1 MDDNCCEFYTCK
13 PCNYETD
20 RKFNY
25 QLHLDTKKHKELAE
39 FKCDSCG
46 NYYKHQPN
54 LYRHRRNCAIKEPD
68 NSMPSKDDIANVL
81 TTIVETNNQF
91 QTKMIEDNKNM
102 MGNFVE
108 KFVETFTETF
118 VETNTQFQNKMIESN
133 KTTMESVINACV
145 TIDKNRSE
153 KKEKFNLDNYL
164 NHTCKNAVNIE
175 DFVDKV
181 DPTYE
186 DVVCVGQYGY
196 VEGNAAVILKYLNK
210 LEQSDRPIQCSDM
223 KRQTVYL
230 KSGGKWE
237 KDSDGLPKTSHA
249 VNRMCNKTYR
259 NKKLWAQKHHDYQ
272 EMDSKS
278 GVEYILLVKATS
290 GGGQDIDRINEQ
302 VAKKV
307 VKQCVVRKP

>member
-1 MDDNCCEFYTCK
+1 MDANSFECCA
-13 PCNYETD
+13 CNFKTD
-20 RKFNY
+20 KKYNY
-25 QLHLDTKKHKELAE
+25 QQHLETLKHKELTE
-39 FKCDSCG
+39 FKCDGCG
-46 NYYKHQPN
+46 NFYKHDSS
-54 LYRHRRNCAIKEPD
+54 LARHRRNCAIKEPE
-68 NSMPSKDDIANVL
+68 PSNDDIANVL

-91 QTKMIEDNKNM
+91 QTKMIENNKNIM
-102 MGNFVE
+102 E
-108 KFVETFTETF
+108 TFVETFTES
-118 VETNTQFQNKMIESN
+118 NTQFQNKMIESN
-133 KTTMESVINACV
+133 KTTMENVINACV
-145 TIDKNRSE
+145 TIDKNRTE

-196 VEGNAAVILKYLNK
+196 VEGNAEVILKYLNK
-210 LEQSDRPIQCSDM
+210 LEQTDRPIQCSDM

-237 KDSDGLPKTSHA
+237 KDLDGLPKTSHA

-259 NKKLWAQKHHDYQ
+259 NKKLWAQRHHDYQ

-307 VKQCVVRKP
+307 VKQCLVRK

>member
-1 MDDNCCEFYTCK
+1 MDENCVDLYSCK
-13 PCNYETD
+13 PCNFTTD
-20 RKFNY
+20 RKYNY
-25 QLHLDTKKHKELAE
+25 QQHLESMKHKELAE

-54 LYRHRRNCAIKEPD
+54 LYRHRRNCAIKELE
-68 NSMPSKDDIANVL
+68 PSNDDIANVL

-91 QTKMIEDNKNM
+91 QTKMIENNKNIM
-102 MGNFVE
+102 E
-108 KFVETFTETF
+108 TFVETFTES
-118 VETNTQFQNKMIESN
+118 NTQFQNKMIESN
-133 KTTMESVINACV
+133 KTTMENVINACV
-145 TIDKNRSE
+145 TIDKNRTE

-196 VEGNAAVILKYLNK
+196 VEGNAEVILKYLNK
-210 LEQSDRPIQCSDM
+210 LEQTDRPIQCSDM

-237 KDSDGLPKTSHA
+237 KDLDGLPKTSHA

-259 NKKLWAQKHHDYQ
+259 NKKLWAQRHHDYQ

-307 VKQCVVRKP
+307 VKQCVINKGT

>member
-1 MDDNCCEFYTCK
+1 MDDNDVDLYSCK
-13 PCNYETD
+13 PCNFTTD
-20 RKFNY
+20 RKYNY
-25 QLHLDTKKHKELAE
+25 QQHLESMKHKELAE

-54 LYRHRRNCAIKEPD
+54 LYRHRRNCAIKEPE
-68 NSMPSKDDIANVL
+68 PSNDDIANVL

-91 QTKMIEDNKNM
+91 QTKMIENNKNIM
-102 MGNFVE
+102 E
-108 KFVETFTETF
+108 TFVETFTES
-118 VETNTQFQNKMIESN
+118 NTQFQNKMIESN

-145 TIDKNRSE
+145 TIDKNRTE

-196 VEGNAAVILKYLNK
+196 VEGNAEVILKYLNK
-210 LEQSDRPIQCSDM
+210 LEQTDRPIQCSDM

-237 KDSDGLPKTSHA
+237 KDLDGLPKTSHA

-259 NKKLWAQKHHDYQ
+259 NKKLWAQRHHDYQ

-307 VKQCVVRKP
+307 VKQCLVRK

>member
-1 MDDNCCEFYTCK
+1 MDATGFECYA
-13 PCNYETD
+13 CNFKTD
-20 RKFNY
+20 KKYNY
-25 QLHLDTKKHKELAE
+25 QQHLETLKHKELTE
-39 FKCDSCG
+39 FKCDGCG
-46 NYYKHQPN
+46 NFYKHDSS
-54 LYRHRRNCAIKEPD
+54 LARHRRNCVIKEPEQTQ
-68 NSMPSKDDIANVL
+68 DDIANVL

-91 QTKMIEDNKNM
+91 QTKMIENNKNIM
-102 MGNFVE
+102 E
-108 KFVETFTETF
+108 TFVETFTES
-118 VETNTQFQNKMIESN
+118 NTQFQNKMIESN

-259 NKKLWAQKHHDYQ
+259 NKKLWAQRHHDYQ

-307 VKQCVVRKP
+307 VKQCVVRK

>member
-1 MDDNCCEFYTCK
+1 MDDNCVDLYSCK
-13 PCNYETD
+13 PCNFTTD
-20 RKFNY
+20 RKNNY
-25 QLHLDTKKHKELAE
+25 QQHLETIKHKELAK

-54 LYRHRRNCAIKEPD
+54 LYRHRRNCAIEEPEQT
-68 NSMPSKDDIANVL
+68 KDDIANVL

-91 QTKMIEDNKNM
+91 QNKMIENNKNIM
-102 MGNFVE
+102 E
-108 KFVETFTETF
+108 TFVETFTES
-118 VETNTQFQNKMIESN
+118 NTQFQNKMIENN

-145 TIDKNRSE
+145 TIDKNRTE
-153 KKEKFNLDNYL
+153 KREKFNLTNYL
-164 NHTCKNAVNIE
+164 NHVCKNAVNIE

-181 DPTYE
+181 EPTFE
-186 DVVCVGQYGY
+186 DVICVGQYGY
-196 VEGNAAVILKYLNK
+196 VEGNAAVIMKYLNK
-210 LEQSDRPIQCSDM
+210 LEQADRPIQCSDL

-259 NKKLWAQKHHDYQ
+259 NKKLWTQKYPDYQ
-272 EMDSKS
+272 ESDSKS

-290 GGGQDIDRINEQ
+290 GGGQDIDRINEL

-307 VKQCVVRKP
+307 VKQCAVK

>member
-1 MDDNCCEFYTCK
+1 MNDNCCEFYDCK
-13 PCNYETD
+13 PCNYKTD

-25 QLHLDTKKHKELAE
+25 QLHLETKKHKELAE
-39 FKCDSCG
+39 FKCDRCG
-46 NYYKHQPN
+46 HFYKHESS
-54 LYRHRRNCAIKEPD
+54 LSRHRRDCVIKESEPD
-68 NSMPSKDDIANVL
+68 NSAPTKDDIANVL

-91 QTKMIEDNKNM
+91 QTKMIENNKNM
-102 MGNFVE
+102 I
-108 KFVETFTETF
+108 ETF

-145 TIDKNRSE
+145 TIDKNRTE

-210 LEQSDRPIQCSDM
+210 LEQTDRPIQCSDM

-237 KDSDGLPKTSHA
+237 KDMDGLPKTSHA
-249 VNRMCNKTYR
+249 VNRICNKTYR
-259 NKKLWAQKHHDYQ
+259 NKKLWAQRHPDYQ
-272 EMDSKS
+272 EMDSKN

-307 VKQCVVRKP
+307 VKQCVVHK

>member
-1 MDDNCCEFYTCK
+1 MEKNSCDSYNCK
-13 PCNYETD
+13 PCNFTTD
-20 RKFNY
+20 RKNNY
-25 QLHLDTKKHKELAE
+25 QQHLETIKHKELAE

-54 LYRHRRNCAIKEPD
+54 LYRHRRNCVIKEPD
-68 NSMPSKDDIANVL
+68 NSVPSKDDIANVL

-91 QTKMIEDNKNM
+91 QTKMIENNKNM
-102 MGNFVE
+102 I
-108 KFVETFTETF
+108 ETF
-118 VETNTQFQNKMIESN
+118 VESNTQFQNKMIESN

-145 TIDKNRSE
+145 TIDKNRTE

-210 LEQSDRPIQCSDM
+210 LEQNDRPIQCSDM

-237 KDSDGLPKTSHA
+237 KDLDGLPKTSHA

-259 NKKLWAQKHHDYQ
+259 NKKLWAQRHPDYQ

-307 VKQCVVRKP
+307 VKQCTVNK

>member
-1 MDDNCCEFYTCK
+1 MDATGFECYA
-13 PCNYETD
+13 CNFKTD
-20 RKFNY
+20 KKYNY
-25 QLHLDTKKHKELAE
+25 QQHLETLKHKELTE
-39 FKCDSCG
+39 FKCDGCG
-46 NYYKHQPN
+46 NFYKHDSS
-54 LYRHRRNCAIKEPD
+54 LARHRRNCVIKEPEQTQ
-68 NSMPSKDDIANVL
+68 DDIANVL

-91 QTKMIEDNKNM
+91 QTKMIENNKNIM
-102 MGNFVE
+102 E
-108 KFVETFTETF
+108 TFVETFTES
-118 VETNTQFQNKMIESN
+118 NSQFQNKMIESN

-145 TIDKNRSE
+145 TIDKNRTE

-210 LEQSDRPIQCSDM
+210 LEHTDRPIQCSDM

-259 NKKLWAQKHHDYQ
+259 NKKLWAQKHPDYQ

-307 VKQCVVRKP
+307 VKQCLVRK

>member
-1 MDDNCCEFYTCK
+1 MDDNDVDLYSCK
-13 PCNYETD
+13 PCNFTTD
-20 RKFNY
+20 RKYNY
-25 QLHLDTKKHKELAE
+25 QQHLESMKHKELAE

-54 LYRHRRNCAIKEPD
+54 LYRHRRNCAIKDSEPD
-68 NSMPSKDDIANVL
+68 NSVPSKDDIANVL

-91 QTKMIEDNKNM
+91 QTKMIENNKNM
-102 MGNFVE
+102 I
-108 KFVETFTETF
+108 ETF
-118 VETNTQFQNKMIESN
+118 VESNTQFQNKMIESN

-145 TIDKNRSE
+145 TIDKNRTE

-210 LEQSDRPIQCSDM
+210 LEHTDRPIQCSDM

-259 NKKLWAQKHHDYQ
+259 NKKLWAQKHPDYQ

-307 VKQCVVRKP
+307 VKQCVVRK

>member
-1 MDDNCCEFYTCK
+1 MDDNSIDSYSCK
-13 PCNYETD
+13 PCNFTTD
-20 RKFNY
+20 RKYNY
-25 QLHLDTKKHKELAE
+25 QQHLESMKHKELAE
-39 FKCDSCG
+39 FKCESCG

-54 LYRHRRNCAIKEPD
+54 LYRHRRNCSIKESD
-68 NSMPSKDDIANVL
+68 NSAPTKDDIANVL

-91 QTKMIEDNKNM
+91 QTKMIENNKNM
-102 MGNFVE
+102 I
-108 KFVETFTETF
+108 ETF
-118 VETNTQFQNKMIESN
+118 VESNTQFQNKMIESN

-145 TIDKNRSE
+145 TIDKNRTE

-210 LEQSDRPIQCSDM
+210 LEQNDRPIQCSDM

-237 KDSDGLPKTSHA
+237 KDLDGLPKTSHA

-259 NKKLWAQKHHDYQ
+259 NKKLWAQRHPDYQ

-307 VKQCVVRKP
+307 VKQCVVRKPTVSL

>member
-1 MDDNCCEFYTCK
+1 MEKNSCDSYNCK
-13 PCNYETD
+13 PCNFTTD
-20 RKFNY
+20 RKNNY
-25 QLHLDTKKHKELAE
+25 QQHLETIKHKELAE
-39 FKCDSCG
+39 FKCESCG

-54 LYRHRRNCAIKEPD
+54 LYRHRRDCAIKEPEQTQT
-68 NSMPSKDDIANVL
+68 KDDITNVL

-91 QTKMIEDNKNM
+91 QTKMIENNKNM
-102 MGNFVE
+102 I
-108 KFVETFTETF
+108 ETF
-118 VETNTQFQNKMIESN
+118 VESNTQFQNKMIESN

-145 TIDKNRSE
+145 TIDKNRTE

-196 VEGNAAVILKYLNK
+196 VEGNAEVILKYLNK
-210 LEQSDRPIQCSDM
+210 LEQTDRPIQCSDM

-230 KSGGKWE
+230 KSGGKGE
-237 KDSDGLPKTSHA
+237 TDLDGLPKTSHA

-259 NKKLWAQKHHDYQ
+259 NKKLWAQRHHDYQ

-307 VKQCVVRKP
+307 VKQCLVRK

>member
-1 MDDNCCEFYTCK
+1 MNDNCCESYTCI

-25 QLHLDTKKHKELAE
+25 QLHLETKKHKELAE
-39 FKCDSCG
+39 FKCDRCG
-46 NYYKHQPN
+46 HSYKHESS
-54 LYRHRRNCAIKEPD
+54 LSRHRRDCAIKEPD
-68 NSMPSKDDIANVL
+68 NSVPSKDDIANVL

-91 QTKMIEDNKNM
+91 QTKMIENNKNM
-102 MGNFVE
+102 I
-108 KFVETFTETF
+108 ETF

-145 TIDKNRSE
+145 TIDKNRTE

-210 LEQSDRPIQCSDM
+210 LEQNDRPIQCSDM

-237 KDSDGLPKTSHA
+237 KDLDGLPKTSHA

-259 NKKLWAQKHHDYQ
+259 NKKLWAQRHPDYQ

-307 VKQCVVRKP
+307 VKQCTVRKP

>member
-1 MDDNCCEFYTCK
+1 M
-13 PCNYETD
+13 
-20 RKFNY
+20 
-25 QLHLDTKKHKELAE
+25 
-39 FKCDSCG
+39 
-46 NYYKHQPN
+46 
-54 LYRHRRNCAIKEPD
+54 KEPD
-68 NSMPSKDDIANVL
+68 QTPTKDDIANVL

-91 QTKMIEDNKNM
+91 QTKMIDENKNM

-133 KTTMESVINACV
+133 KNTMESVINACV
-145 TIDKNRSE
+145 TIDKNRTE

-210 LEQSDRPIQCSDM
+210 LEQNDRPIQCSDM

-237 KDSDGLPKTSHA
+237 KDLDGLPKTSHA

-259 NKKLWAQKHHDYQ
+259 NKKLWAQRHPDYQ

-307 VKQCVVRKP
+307 VKQCTIRKP

>member
-1 MDDNCCEFYTCK
+1 MEKNSCDSYNCK
-13 PCNYETD
+13 PCNFTTD
-20 RKFNY
+20 RKNNY
-25 QLHLDTKKHKELAE
+25 QQHLETIKHKELAE

-54 LYRHRRNCAIKEPD
+54 LYRHRRNCVIKEPD
-68 NSMPSKDDIANVL
+68 NSVPSKDDIANVL

-91 QTKMIEDNKNM
+91 QTKMIENNKNM
-102 MGNFVE
+102 I
-108 KFVETFTETF
+108 ETF
-118 VETNTQFQNKMIESN
+118 VESNTQFQNKMIESN

-145 TIDKNRSE
+145 TIDKNRTE

-210 LEQSDRPIQCSDM
+210 LEQNDRPIQCSDM

-237 KDSDGLPKTSHA
+237 KDLDGLPKTSHA

-259 NKKLWAQKHHDYQ
+259 NKKLWAQRHPDYQ

-307 VKQCVVRKP
+307 VKQCTVSK